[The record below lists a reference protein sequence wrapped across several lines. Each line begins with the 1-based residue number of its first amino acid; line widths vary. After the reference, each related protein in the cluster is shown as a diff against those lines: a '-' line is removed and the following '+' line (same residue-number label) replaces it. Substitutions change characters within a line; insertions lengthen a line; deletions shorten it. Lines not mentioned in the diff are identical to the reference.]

1 METPFHLFE
10 QMKTLSSFMQV
21 ATALVQQGRK
31 QVRMESDI
39 QSFASV
45 EVCVG
50 NEPMFESS
58 SLSTSQ
64 LRLFNYGCKA
74 CPKWE
79 RLQD

>member
-10 QMKTLSSFMQV
+10 QVKTLSSFVKV
-21 ATALVQQGRK
+21 ASLEMQQGRK

-50 NEPMFESS
+50 DEPMFESS
-58 SLSTSQ
+58 
-64 LRLFNYGCKA
+64 
-74 CPKWE
+74 
-79 RLQD
+79 